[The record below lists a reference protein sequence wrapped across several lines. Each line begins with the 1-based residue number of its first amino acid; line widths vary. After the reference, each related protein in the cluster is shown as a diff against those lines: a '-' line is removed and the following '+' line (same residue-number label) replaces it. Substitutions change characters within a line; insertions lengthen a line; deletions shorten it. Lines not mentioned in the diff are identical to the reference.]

1 MGWAAL
7 ILSLTDCQC
16 SWLWGYSLRYTIA
29 FNRRT
34 KGLTPWRA
42 GFWQECEIGELCRVG
57 KKHLN
62 SRDMLTCGH
71 KALWCSV
78 SLLIKAVTVSS
89 PSWSFVSSK
98 MKYLWGRDGLMNYKL
113 VIIIGM
119 YYLWRLL
126 WYHFLGPHLGP
137 EYHTGE
143 LFQSLP
149 SVNNAS
155 FNKYNPNC
163 PLFVSHYKQRSHF
176 TSLH

>member
-1 MGWAAL
+1 MSWAAL

-98 MKYLWGRDGLMNYKL
+98 MKYLWGRDRLMNYKL

-119 YYLWRLL
+119 YYLMAPPVISFSWSSSRPWVPYWRTLSKSAL
-126 WYHFLGPHLGP
+126 S
-137 EYHTGE
+137 EQR
-143 LFQSLP
+143 LF
-149 SVNNAS
+149 
-155 FNKYNPNC
+155 
-163 PLFVSHYKQRSHF
+163 
-176 TSLH
+176 